1 MKIQTSGCVWR
12 KMLSWK
18 NSSEPSRNLFQIN
31 KCQDECKFTCRIMR
45 HMQVFLN
52 QRDWVGIHN
61 VLMKCNQQRTLT
73 AFGSLQGFKVSVYIK
88 THQLVH
94 QRRTPSAVRF
104 IEWSGLSDE
113 GAEVGFVV
121 LLWRGLV
128 PVALCRKE
136 IWEPE
141 HFVLHVNL
149 LKRGWKGRKTFEGIP
164 ARIFWL
170 ALALKSSQLAL
181 APCPQPVL
189 WTE

>member
-1 MKIQTSGCVWR
+1 
-12 KMLSWK
+12 MLRWE
-18 NSSEPSRNLFQIN
+18 NISEPSRNIFQIN

-45 HMQVFLN
+45 HMQFFFN

-61 VLMKCNQQRTLT
+61 VLMKCNEQRTPT
-73 AFGSLQGFKVSVYIK
+73 VFGSLQGFKVSVYIK

-94 QRRTPSAVRF
+94 QRRTPSAVWF

-113 GAEVGFVV
+113 RAEVGFVL
-121 LLWRGLV
+121 LLWRALV
-128 PVALCRKE
+128 AVALCRKE

-141 HFVLHVNL
+141 HFMLQWCLEQHINL
-149 LKRGWKGRKTFEGIP
+149 LKRGGKTFEGIP

-181 APCPQPVL
+181 APCPQP
-189 WTE
+189 E